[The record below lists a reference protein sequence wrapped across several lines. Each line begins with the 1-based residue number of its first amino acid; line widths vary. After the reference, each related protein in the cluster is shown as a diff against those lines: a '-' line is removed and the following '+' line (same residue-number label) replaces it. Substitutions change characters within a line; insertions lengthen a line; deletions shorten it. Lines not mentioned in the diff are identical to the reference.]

1 MMRYERGQTLNLL
14 HLQTKMFLAAS
25 SSNHHFI
32 IGVRPRAVTTPV
44 RLHGLSRTWGKMSMR
59 REDLSLMPAPAAST
73 RAACKATKKVHWPST
88 VRVPGSRANP
98 AAAVPW
104 PQTQQQQPSSI
115 RNPAKRCVSH
125 PVSMET
131 TEERQSPLAHV
142 RRAALGHNVPP
153 ARIVSSDTTH
163 TVSIV
168 LPRPGGAPLAPEMIT
183 LSARRGGRL
192 AVVAD
197 AWHLEHDCH
206 YEWHVALPPK
216 EVDLGAVRARFG
228 DDGIL
233 VIDVPRRT
241 AAVENFQE
249 QLSSLGSVPYVHR
262 QRSIPLRSLSRKVGC
277 STESGTSS
285 TIPLSNSV
293 SVRVCIQMTQQQGKK
308 RG

>member
-1 MMRYERGQTLNLL
+1 MRYERGQTLNLL
-14 HLQTKMFLAAS
+14 HLQTKMLLAAS

-44 RLHGLSRTWGKMSMR
+44 RLHSLSRTWGRMSMR
-59 REDLSLMPAPAAST
+59 REDLSLTPALAAST
-73 RAACKATKKVHWPST
+73 RAACKATKKVHWLST

-104 PQTQQQQPSSI
+104 PQTQQPSPI
-115 RNPAKRCVSH
+115 RHPAKRCVSP

-131 TEERQSPLAHV
+131 MAVQQPTAPPRPESPLAHV
-142 RRAALGHNVPP
+142 RRGALGHNVPP

-168 LPRPGGAPLAPEMIT
+168 LPRPGGAPLAPEMVTI
-183 LSARRGGRL
+183 SARRGGRL

-228 DDGIL
+228 DDGTL
-233 VIDVPRRT
+233 VIDVPR
-241 AAVENFQE
+241 
-249 QLSSLGSVPYVHR
+249 SVTRYGR
-262 QRSIPLRSLSRKVGC
+262 Q
-277 STESGTSS
+277 
-285 TIPLSNSV
+285 
-293 SVRVCIQMTQQQGKK
+293 
-308 RG
+308 